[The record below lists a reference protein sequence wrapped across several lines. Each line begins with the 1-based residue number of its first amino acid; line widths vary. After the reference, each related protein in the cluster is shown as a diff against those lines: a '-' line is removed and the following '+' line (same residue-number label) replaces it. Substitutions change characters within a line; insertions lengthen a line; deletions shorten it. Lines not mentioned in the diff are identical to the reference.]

1 MLQDQ
6 FAADNKVYDS
16 NNSAVVTS
24 GSRSV
29 AVVFAG
35 DVLKFNR
42 WWEQRLSR

>member
-1 MLQDQ
+1 LT
-6 FAADNKVYDS
+6 DNKVYDS

-35 DVLKFNR
+35 DVLSLTGGTATSQMKM
-42 WWEQRLSR
+42 